1 MEKNIQNFYMIC
13 ETSGALYSIPSTSV
27 TFFDRPPPVP
37 LSKIDRLFVDTGNTG
52 RAFFTGDQLAHVFEV
67 RVPIALLKTTSGKYV
82 YAYSFNVVD
91 APLLFGGSGGG
102 NILWTLSFAQ
112 TMALCDLKLVQVGL
126 MDLVPILAEQDILPG
141 PTISLFDGA
150 RKAHHAMR
158 PNAMQ
163 VLGATHV
170 DSLASLSSI
179 ERLLV
184 TILSTGSFVA
194 SDSRVGI
201 TKYFNTAQR
210 QRHCKRQ
217 ENVELTR
224 IRSRVG
230 VSPRLMG
237 NVLRAA
243 ALSPS
248 NWNGDEQQSSTKK
261 WCIRRI
267 DSSKHVIEP
276 ISTIATARRSTAA
289 AAAFGDLQDDVLS
302 IIVGN
307 VVASLLADPSVESSQ
322 TTFKRLSGVSKQFK
336 RLSAEWATRKIQDG
350 RKLLFG
356 FVSTGENPFVDN
368 VLQVQQHSWSVYG
381 CSPLFLLS
389 LPTTV
394 SHVQFFRGKARQSV
408 SPRIVCAR
416 AGELQPVSQ

>member
-1 MEKNIQNFYMIC
+1 MQNNIQNFYMIC

-27 TFFDRPPPVP
+27 TFFERPPIVP

-67 RVPIALLKTTSGKYV
+67 RVPIALLHTTCGKYV

-91 APLLFGGSGGG
+91 APLFGGSGGG

-112 TMALCDLKLVQVGL
+112 SMALCDLKRAQVGL

-163 VLGATHV
+163 VRGATHV

-201 TKYFNTAQR
+201 TKYFKTAQR

-248 NWNGDEQQSSTKK
+248 NWNGESSTKQ

-267 DSSKHVIEP
+267 DSLEHVIEP
-276 ISTIATARRSTAA
+276 IATIATARRST
-289 AAAFGDLQDDVLS
+289 AAFGDLQDDVLS

-336 RLSAEWATRKIQDG
+336 RLAVERTTSRIHDG
-350 RKLLFG
+350 RKLLSD
-356 FVSTGENPFVDN
+356 FVSTGKNPFVDN

-394 SHVQFFRGKARQSV
+394 SHVQFFQGKARQSV

-416 AGELQPVSQ
+416 AGQI

>member
-1 MEKNIQNFYMIC
+1 MENNIQNFYMIC

-27 TFFDRPPPVP
+27 TFFEQPPIVT

-67 RVPIALLKTTSGKYV
+67 RVPIALLHTTSGKYV

-91 APLLFGGSGGG
+91 APLFGGSGGG

-112 TMALCDLKLVQVGL
+112 SMALCDLKRAQVGL

-170 DSLASLSSI
+170 DSLAYLSSI

-201 TKYFNTAQR
+201 TKYFKTAQR

-248 NWNGDEQQSSTKK
+248 NWNGEEQQSSSTKQ

-267 DSSKHVIEP
+267 DSLEHVIEP
-276 ISTIATARRSTAA
+276 VATIATARRSTAA

-307 VVASLLADPSVESSQ
+307 VVASILADPSVESSQ

-336 RLSAEWATRKIQDG
+336 RLSIECITSRIHDG
-350 RKLLFG
+350 RKLLSD
-356 FVSTGENPFVDN
+356 FVSTGKNPFVDN
-368 VLQVQQHSWSVYG
+368 VLKVQQHSWSVYG

-394 SHVQFFRGKARQSV
+394 SHVQFFKGKALQSV

-416 AGELQPVSQ
+416 AGKI